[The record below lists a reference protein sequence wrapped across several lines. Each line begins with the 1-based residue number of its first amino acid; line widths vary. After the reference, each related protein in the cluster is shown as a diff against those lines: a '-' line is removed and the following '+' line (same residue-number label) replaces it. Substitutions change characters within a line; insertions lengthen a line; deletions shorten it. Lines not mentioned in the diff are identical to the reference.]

1 VATGSARIEPPHAA
15 LVRDFA
21 NTVDHEMHTDVL
33 EDPDALTDWLRARQ
47 LLGGAERAAADELAM
62 TLALRDGLRAAMA
75 AHGDGGE
82 GPGPE
87 FGGVTSALPLQVTF
101 IGSEPRLQPVQG
113 GAQGALAQ
121 LLVAVHDCRL
131 DQSWQ
136 RLKLCPADDCRWAFY
151 DASKNR
157 TRVWCS
163 MGVCGNRTKTRTY
176 RARHRTNDSPPAS

>member
-1 VATGSARIEPPHAA
+1 

-21 NTVDHEMHTDVL
+21 NTVDHETDRDL
-33 EDPDALTDWLRARQ
+33 LGDPDALTGWLRERR
-47 LLGGAERAAADELAM
+47 LLTGGERTTADHLA
-62 TLALRDGLRAAMA
+62 TALALRSGVRAAMA
-75 AHGDGGE
+75 AHHDDGGE

-87 FGGVTSALPLQVTF
+87 FEEVTSALPLRVAF
-101 IGSEPRLQPVQG
+101 IGSEPRLQPMQSGVPG
-113 GAQGALAQ
+113 GLAT

-131 DQSWQ
+131 DGTWQ

-151 DASKNR
+151 DASKNQ

-176 RARHRTNDSPPAS
+176 RARRRTNGSPPAP